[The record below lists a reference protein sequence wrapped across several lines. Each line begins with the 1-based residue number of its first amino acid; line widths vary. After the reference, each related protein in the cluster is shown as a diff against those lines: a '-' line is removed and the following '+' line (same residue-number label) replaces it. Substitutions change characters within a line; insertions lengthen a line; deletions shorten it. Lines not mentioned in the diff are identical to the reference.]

1 MRTLHEIFA
10 AQKRDKLGQVQQAL
24 ERHPFVTFSYG
35 GGRYAVSIQ
44 HVREVVEMQ
53 PINPYPVAPE
63 EHKGIV
69 NIRGRILPVM
79 QPALRG
85 SKCCEAADR
94 LIIMEF
100 EENQPF
106 CLCVSQV
113 SKVLLDPMEA
123 EAGYTVNVSD
133 QPILILDQSMIQVRP
148 QEAV

>member
-1 MRTLHEIFA
+1 MRTLHDIFA
-10 AQKRDKLGQVQQAL
+10 AQKRDKQGQSPQVL
-24 ERHPFVTFSYG
+24 EKHPFVTFSYG
-35 GGRYAVSIQ
+35 GGSYAVSIQ

-53 PINPYPVAPE
+53 TINPYPVAPD

-79 QPALRG
+79 QPGLRG

-100 EENQPF
+100 DENQPF
-106 CLCVSQV
+106 CLAVSRV

-123 EAGYTVNVSD
+123 EAGYTVNVGN
-133 QPILILDQSMIQVRP
+133 QPILILDQSMIQFHS

>member
-10 AQKRDKLGQVQQAL
+10 AQKRNKQGQVQQTL
-24 ERHPFVTFSYG
+24 ERHPFVSFSYG

-53 PINPYPVAPE
+53 TINPYPVAPP
-63 EHKGIV
+63 EHCGIV
-69 NIRGRILPVM
+69 NIRGRILPVVH
-79 QPALRG
+79 PNLRG
-85 SKCCEAADR
+85 QQHCSSSDR

-123 EAGYTVNVSD
+123 EAGYTVNVND
-133 QPILILDQSMIQVRP
+133 QPILILDQSMIQLGS
-148 QEAV
+148 QEAP